1 MVTVICLTYNHAD
14 YIRDAL
20 DGFAAQQAPWRFE
33 VIVHDDAST
42 DGTADIVRHYEKLFP
57 GLIRGVY
64 QTENQYSRGVSIPQT
79 FLYPLIRGRY
89 VALCEGD
96 DYWTD
101 PHKLA
106 KQVAALEAHPD
117 VDICAHRA
125 RRLRGGKLRSYVSP
139 RCRDG
144 VIPVRRVISGGGKFV
159 ATGSLLCRRKAYM
172 QQAPFREILANDY
185 SLQIQG
191 SLRGGMYFLH
201 DCMSVYRRDVP
212 GSWTQLQRDRN
223 AAYKDRRRQMLE
235 ALDTYTQG
243 RWHRTILRRL
253 RRYSH

>member
-1 MVTVICLTYNHAD
+1 
-14 YIRDAL
+14 
-20 DGFAAQQAPWRFE
+20 
-33 VIVHDDAST
+33 
-42 DGTADIVRHYEKLFP
+42 
-57 GLIRGVY
+57 
-64 QTENQYSRGVSIPQT
+64 
-79 FLYPLIRGRY
+79 
-89 VALCEGD
+89 
-96 DYWTD
+96 
-101 PHKLA
+101 
-106 KQVAALEAHPD
+106 
-117 VDICAHRA
+117 
-125 RRLRGGKLRSYVSP
+125 
-139 RCRDG
+139 
-144 VIPVRRVISGGGKFV
+144 
-159 ATGSLLCRRKAYM
+159 M